1 MNSILADLWY
11 GNIAPCETCGVGD
24 AEVERLVK
32 CMGEQEDTLLRA
44 LQEPQKELFGQYVRW
59 SDMYACVISEK
70 AFVEGFRLAVR
81 LMSEIVPK

>member
-11 GNIAPCETCGVGD
+11 GNVTPCENCGVGD

-44 LQEPQKELFGQYVRW
+44 LQAPQKELFTRYVRW
-59 SDMYACVISEK
+59 SDMYASAISEK
-70 AFVEGFRLAVR
+70 AFQEGFRLAVR

>member
-11 GNIAPCETCGVGD
+11 GNVTPCENCGVGD

-32 CMGEQEDTLLRA
+32 CMGEHEDTLRCTLH
-44 LQEPQKELFGQYVRW
+44 ESQKELFSQYVRW